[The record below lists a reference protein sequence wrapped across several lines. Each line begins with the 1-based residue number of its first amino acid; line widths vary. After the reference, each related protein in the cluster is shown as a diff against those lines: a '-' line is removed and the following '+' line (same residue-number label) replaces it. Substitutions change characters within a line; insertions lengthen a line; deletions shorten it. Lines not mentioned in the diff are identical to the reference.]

1 MKSLKTLSLILG
13 ACVSF
18 YACTDLDEV
27 LVGEITEA
35 YSEQNPA
42 ASSGGAGGSSDA
54 LGGPYSKLRDGSA
67 GHGGIFS
74 LQTISSDEA
83 WIATKGGDWYD
94 GGILIDLHKHD
105 FLANNAFITGTWN
118 QQYGAINAINEALA
132 ASPKE
137 ADAKQLRVLRAFFY
151 QRLLDIY
158 GNVKLVVAPDTDVAQ
173 SKRAEVF
180 AFVETELLS
189 ALGLTRAEVIA
200 GDAPTDFG
208 SDQNPYRVSAFGA
221 LGLLSKLYLN
231 AEAYVGT
238 AMYAAAHAA
247 ADYVIENG
255 TMYSLAT
262 AASYSVASA
271 GRTSDFSVPNLG
283 RLNVNSVPD
292 VEPGNI
298 YTYTDLEGYAAMFA
312 ANNESN
318 PEFIWSIEYDDV
330 TAGGM
335 NFAMMSLHYGSQF
348 TWNFTAQPWNGYAS
362 LEEFYNSY
370 DSSDKRKESNFIQGE
385 QKTFNGLNLNDYA
398 ADDSDILL
406 NYTPANTGGI
416 YPNGTREAGA
426 RLGKFSMKQF
436 GRPDMSNDYP
446 IIRLGDMY
454 LVRAEANAR
463 LNSNNWSLALDDVN
477 IIRRRAGA
485 TDLTSLDADSF
496 LAERGRE
503 MFQESNRRTDQIRF
517 NKWTAGVDSG
527 TGSTNSPAFKNLMPI
542 PLDAINAS
550 NGSLSQN
557 TGY

>member
-42 ASSGGAGGSSDA
+42 ATSGAAGGSSDA

-74 LQTISSDEA
+74 LQTLSSDEA

-94 GGILIDLHKHD
+94 GGILIDLHKHN

-132 ASPKE
+132 ASPD
-137 ADAKQLRVLRAFFY
+137 ADGEKQLRVLRAFFY

-158 GNVKLVVAPDTDVAQ
+158 GNVKLVVAPNTDVAQ
-173 SKRAEVF
+173 SSRSEVF
-180 AFVETELLS
+180 DFVESELLA
-189 ALGLTRAEVIA
+189 ALGLTRAGIIA
-200 GDAPTDFG
+200 GDAPASFG
-208 SDQNPYRVSAFGA
+208 SNQNPYRVSEFGA
-221 LGLLSKLYLN
+221 MGLLSKLYLN
-231 AEAYVGT
+231 AEVYTGT
-238 AMYAAAHAA
+238 AMYEAAHAA
-247 ADYVIENG
+247 ADYVVENG

-262 AASYSVASA
+262 AESYSVASA
-271 GRTSDFSVPNLG
+271 GRTSNFSVPNLG
-283 RLNVNSVPD
+283 RLNPNSVPD
-292 VEPGNI
+292 REEGNI
-298 YTYTDLEGYAAMFA
+298 YTYEELEGYAAMFA

-335 NFAMMSLHYGSQF
+335 NFSMMTLHYGSQF

-370 DSSDKRKESNFIQGE
+370 DDSDKRKESNFIEGE
-385 QKTFNGLNLNDYA
+385 QTDFNGLNLNDYA
-398 ADDSDILL
+398 ADDPDILL
-406 NYTPANTGGI
+406 NYTAANTGGI

-436 GRPDMSNDYP
+436 GRDNMSNDYP

-463 LNSNNWSLALDDVN
+463 LNNNWSLALDDVN

-485 TDLTSLDADSF
+485 ADLTSLDADSF

-517 NKWTAGVDSG
+517 NKWRAGTDSG
-527 TGSTNSPAFKNLMPI
+527 TGSANSPAFKNLMPI

-550 NGSLSQN
+550 EGTLNQN
-557 TGY
+557 SGY

>member
-42 ASSGGAGGSSDA
+42 ASSGAAGGSSDA

-158 GNVKLVVAPDTDVAQ
+158 GNVKLVVAPDTDVTQ
-173 SKRAEVF
+173 STRAEVF
-180 AFVETELLS
+180 TFVESELLS
-189 ALGLTRAEVIA
+189 ALGVTRAGIIA
-200 GDAPTDFG
+200 GDAPTSFG
-208 SDQNPYRVSAFGA
+208 SNQNAYRVSEFGA
-221 LGLLSKLYLN
+221 MGLLSKLYLN
-231 AEAYVGT
+231 AEAYIGT
-238 AMYAAAHAA
+238 AMYDAAYAA

-271 GRTSDFSVPNLG
+271 GRTSDFKVPNLG
-283 RLNVNSVPD
+283 RLNPNSVPAR
-292 VEPGNI
+292 EEGNI
-298 YTYTDLEGYAAMFA
+298 YTYEELEGYTAMFA

-318 PEFIWSIEYDDV
+318 PEFIWSIEFDDV

-335 NFAMMSLHYGSQF
+335 NFSMMTLHYGSQF

-370 DSSDKRKESNFIQGE
+370 DATDKRKESNLIQGE

-436 GRPDMSNDYP
+436 GRDNMSNDYP

-463 LNSNNWSLALDDVN
+463 LNSNWSLALDDVN

-485 TDLTSLDADSF
+485 ADLTTIDADSF

-517 NKWTAGVDSG
+517 NKWRAGTDSG
-527 TGSTNSPAFKNLMPI
+527 TGSANSPAFKNLMPI

-550 NGSLSQN
+550 EGSLSQN
-557 TGY
+557 PEY